1 MARDH
6 HQGRDHRRPLS
17 PLRLLL
23 YIPSKTAGEWHAAF
37 ARALPQAELRAW
49 TAGLHWQAD
58 YAAFWYPP
66 RELLDGQTRLKAA
79 FNLGA
84 GVDGSLKVLTIPP
97 GVPLVRLED
106 AGMGRQMDEYV
117 GWAVLRHF
125 RRFDEY
131 AEQQARA
138 EWKVHRPRR
147 HEDFTVGVM
156 GLGVLGARVA
166 RAIQPLG
173 FPVRGWSAG
182 AKQVEGVRTFAGAN
196 ELDAFLSGTH
206 ALVCMLPLTP
216 DTAGL
221 LNRAMFAKLPRGAY
235 VINVARGGLVVDED
249 LLAALDE
256 GRLAGATLDVFHH
269 EPLPASH
276 RFWSHPRVF
285 LTPHCSAVTLIED
298 SVAQVA
304 GKIQQL
310 ERGEAVSGVVDLGRG
325 Y

>member
-1 MARDH
+1 M
-6 HQGRDHRRPLS
+6 
-17 PLRLLL
+17 RLLL
-23 YIPSKTAGEWHAAF
+23 YIPSKTADEWHAAF

-49 TAGLHWQAD
+49 TPGLDWQAD

-84 GVDGSLKVLTIPP
+84 GVDGTLKALTVPP

-106 AGMGRQMDEYV
+106 AGMGVQMDEYV
-117 GWAVLRHF
+117 AWAVLRHF

-131 AEQQARA
+131 AAQQARA

-166 RAIQPLG
+166 RALLPLG
-173 FPVRGWSAG
+173 FPVQGWSAS
-182 AKQVEGVRTFAGAN
+182 AKQLEGMRTFAGRG
-196 ELDAFLSGTH
+196 ELDAFLAGTH

-221 LNRAMFAKLPRGAY
+221 LNRATLGKLPRGAY
-235 VINVARGGLVVDED
+235 VINVARGGLVVDDD
-249 LLAALDE
+249 LLAAARRRAPRRRDARRVPHGAAACVAPLLVASARLPDAALLGGDADRGFGGA
-256 GRLAGATLDVFHH
+256 GRGQDPRSSSSG
-269 EPLPASH
+269 EP
-276 RFWSHPRVF
+276 
-285 LTPHCSAVTLIED
+285 VT
-298 SVAQVA
+298 
-304 GKIQQL
+304 
-310 ERGEAVSGVVDLGRG
+310 GVVDPGRG

>member
-1 MARDH
+1 
-6 HQGRDHRRPLS
+6 LK
-17 PLRLLL
+17 LLL
-23 YIPSKTAGEWHAAF
+23 YIPSKTADEWHAAF
-37 ARALPQAELRAW
+37 ARALPQAELRTWAPR
-49 TAGLHWQAD
+49 LDWQAD

-84 GVDGSLKVLTIPP
+84 GVDATLKALTLPP

-125 RRFDEY
+125 RRLDEY
-131 AEQQARA
+131 AAQQSRA

-147 HEDFTVGVM
+147 HGDFTVGMM

-166 RAIQPLG
+166 QAVRALG
-173 FPVRGWSAG
+173 FPMWGWSAS
-182 AKQVEGVRTFAGAN
+182 AKSLEGVRIFVGHA
-196 ELDAFLSGTH
+196 ELPAFLAGTS
-206 ALVCMLPLTP
+206 ALVCLLPLTP

-221 LNRAMFAKLPRGAY
+221 LNRATLSKLPRGAY
-235 VINVARGGLVVDED
+235 VINVARGGLVVDDD
-249 LLAALDE
+249 LLALLDE
-256 GRLAGATLDVFHH
+256 GHLAGATLDVFHE

-304 GKIQQL
+304 GKIRRL
-310 ERGEAVSGVVDLGRG
+310 ERGEAVTGIVDLGRG

>member
-1 MARDH
+1 VK
-6 HQGRDHRRPLS
+6 
-17 PLRLLL
+17 LLL
-23 YIPSKTAGEWHAAF
+23 YTPSKTADEWQAAF

-49 TAGLHWQAD
+49 TPGLDWRAD

-66 RELLDGQTRLKAA
+66 RDLLDRQTRLKAA

-84 GVDGSLKVLTIPP
+84 GVDGSLKTLTMPP

-131 AEQQARA
+131 AAQQSRA

-147 HEDFTVGVM
+147 HEDFTVGMM
-156 GLGVLGARVA
+156 GLGVLGTRVA
-166 RAIQPLG
+166 RAVLALG
-173 FPVRGWSAG
+173 FPVWGWSAS
-182 AKQVEGVRTFAGAN
+182 AKSVEGVRTFAGHA
-196 ELDAFLSGTH
+196 ELPAFLAGTS
-206 ALVCMLPLTP
+206 ALVCLLPLTP
-216 DTAGL
+216 ATSGL
-221 LNRAMFAKLPRGAY
+221 LNRATLGKLSRGAY
-235 VINVARGGLVVDED
+235 VINVARGGLVVDDD
-249 LLAALDE
+249 LLALLDE
-256 GRLAGATLDVFHH
+256 GHLAGATLDVFHE
-269 EPLPASH
+269 EPLPAWH

-304 GKIQQL
+304 GKIRQL
-310 ERGEAVSGVVDLGRG
+310 ERGEAVTGIVDLGRG